1 MKFWSS
7 PPLRTCSSEP
17 AAGRCPASTGYS
29 ISPAR
34 DRNQRTVG
42 SRVAGWRRA
51 VCLVAVGIGTLAGGG
66 ECILDTAVRSA
77 HALGSFLSLP
87 LAGSPQCSRSGT
99 LAAAERRTAWSTS
112 RVAGTPQAPEPYRI
126 EPAFPALAFQKPTSV
141 EELPGGQRMLVTE
154 MSGKVYT
161 FAKDRKVAGAE
172 VVLDLAKRLP
182 ADLAGRNVS
191 LFDAEPHPAFAEN
204 GHVFVCYVHPGNGGH
219 TRVSRFTLDRQAPH
233 QAVADSERV
242 IITWPSGGHN
252 AGCLEFN
259 RDGYLYISTGDGS
272 GPNPPDGL
280 TTGQTVD
287 DLLGAVLRLDV
298 DRGTVEQPYAIP
310 SDNPFVDRPGARP
323 EIWSYGLRNPWKF
336 GVDPQSG
343 DVFVADNGWE
353 SWEMIHK
360 LSRGSN
366 CGWPVMEGRAALR
379 SEVPVGPTPIV
390 PPVKD
395 HPHTEANSVIGG
407 PVYRGAKL
415 PKLNGSF
422 VYGDYITGTIW
433 EIHADQDKSY
443 SYTTL
448 LDTDLRIVGF
458 TQTTAGELFVLDY
471 DFTGQI
477 YELLP
482 QDREDLSAKFP
493 RRLSDTGLFQ
503 SVERLEPAPGVV
515 PYAVK
520 SERWTDGAEAQR
532 WIAIPGSGQVKLAT
546 QVGAASEFPEGTV
559 LVKQLTLPAAAG
571 RPAVR
576 LETQLLHLDHGV
588 WRPYS
593 YLWDESGRDATLV
606 DAAGAS
612 RPLKVEGAA
621 LDRTWHVNAVNEC
634 KLCHNAGPK
643 FVLGF
648 TLAQLDRPIASG
660 AAIAGGTAAVEGRT
674 AAVAGRTAAGT
685 GAGAAA
691 GASSQLDLLAAQGVI
706 AERPVVAANDPSIL
720 VDPHDA
726 SQPLESRARSYLH
739 ANCAMCHH
747 PGGNAI
753 VSFYLRRD
761 LPFAQLNTNKGTGI
775 GTFGMKDAKLIV
787 PGDPYRSVLMYRM
800 SKLGYARM
808 PYIGS
813 RMVDSR
819 GVRLVETWI
828 RSLAP
833 AANAALSAPATPGS
847 PLAKHLESL
856 AAVAATDGS
865 EPVIRD
871 AVQSTEGALALTGL
885 MHAGRLDAGEFA
897 AAVAA
902 GSAAPGD
909 VRGLFE
915 TFVPESQRRATLG
928 PSFDPQTVLAR
939 TGNLDRGKL
948 IFFSDGARCRNC
960 HELDDRAKSLGPTL
974 REIAKKYPDPAEM
987 MRHVAQPS
995 LKIDDAF
1002 AAYTAVTDDG
1012 RVLQGLIAEQSD
1024 REVVLKTLE
1033 RQVIRLPRASI
1044 EELRRGDKSLMPDR
1058 VLSDLTA
1065 QEAADL
1071 LVYIRSLADSSSK

>member
-1 MKFWSS
+1 MV
-7 PPLRTCSSEP
+7 EV
-17 AAGRCPASTGYS
+17 AARRGDALSQDGAAPNPIAQPWLGSWSTGNW
-29 ISPAR
+29 A
-34 DRNQRTVG
+34 TG
-42 SRVAGWRRA
+42 SWSTGSWSAGA
-51 VCLVAVGIGTLAGGG
+51 
-66 ECILDTAVRSA
+66 RSA
-77 HALGSFLSLP
+77 
-87 LAGSPQCSRSGT
+87 
-99 LAAAERRTAWSTS
+99 AAAERRVPWTTS

-126 EPAFPALAFQKPTSV
+126 VPAFPALSFQKPTSV
-141 EELPGGQRMLVTE
+141 EELPGSRRMLVTE
-154 MSGKVYT
+154 MSGKVHT
-161 FAKDRKVAGAE
+161 FANDRKTAGAE
-172 VVLDLAKRLP
+172 LVLDLAQRLP
-182 ADLAGRNVS
+182 AELAGKNVS
-191 LFDAEPHPAFAEN
+191 LFDAEPHPKFADN
-204 GHVFVCYVHPGNGGH
+204 GHLFVCYVHPGNGGH

-233 QAVADSERV
+233 RAVDDSERV
-242 IITWPSGGHN
+242 IIMWPSGGHN

-259 RDGYLYISTGDGS
+259 KDGYLYISTGDGT

-298 DRGTVEQPYAIP
+298 DQGTADRPYAIP

-336 GVDPQSG
+336 GVDPQTN

-379 SEVPVGPTPIV
+379 TEVPVGPTPIV

-458 TQTTAGELFVLDY
+458 TQTSAGELLVLDY

-515 PYAVK
+515 PYSVK
-520 SERWTDGAEAQR
+520 SERWTDGAEARR

-559 LVKQLTLPAAAG
+559 LVKHLSLPATGG
-571 RPAVR
+571 RPAIR

-593 YLWDESGRDATLV
+593 YLWDEAGRDAQLV
-606 DAAGAS
+606 DAVGAS
-612 RPLKVEGAA
+612 RPVKIDGGA

-648 TLAQLDRPIASG
+648 TLAQLDRSAASELS
-660 AAIAGGTAAVEGRT
+660 AA
-674 AAVAGRTAAGT
+674 TAAGST
-685 GAGAAA
+685 AASSTAAGSTAASSTVASSTVASSTAASSTSAGSTAASSTSAGSTVAGAKT
-691 GASSQLDLLAAQGVI
+691 SQLDQLAAIGVI
-706 AERPVVAANDPSIL
+706 AERPVVAASDPSGL
-720 VDPHDA
+720 VDPHDPA
-726 SQPLESRARSYLH
+726 QPLDARARSYLH

-813 RMVDSR
+813 RMVDSH
-819 GVRLVETWI
+819 GVQLVEQWI
-828 RSLAP
+828 RSMAP
-833 AANAALSAPATPGS
+833 AAAAALSAPASAGS
-847 PLAKHLESL
+847 ALAQRLESL
-856 AAVAATDGS
+856 AAPAAGAGS
-865 EPVIRD
+865 EPAIRE

-885 MHAGRLDAGEFA
+885 MHAGKLDAAEFS

-909 VRGLFE
+909 IRGLFE
-915 TFVPESQRRATLG
+915 TFVPEARRRATLG
-928 PSFDPQTVLAR
+928 PTFDPQVVLAR
-939 TGNLDRGKL
+939 SGNLDRGKL

-974 REIAKKYPDPAEM
+974 REIAKKYTNPAEM
-987 MRHVAQPS
+987 LQHIAQPS
-995 LKIDDAF
+995 LKIDETF

-1012 RVLQGLIAEQSD
+1012 RVLQGLIAEQSE

-1033 RQVIRLPRASI
+1033 RQVIRLPRSSV

-1071 LVYIRSLADSSSK
+1071 LVYIRSLGSP

>member
-7 PPLRTCSSEP
+7 KPVRTTAREPRSVRSPAASARGPRPHQAPLRGQRAISSVP
-17 AAGRCPASTGYS
+17 TGTWH
-29 ISPAR
+29 
-34 DRNQRTVG
+34 RT
-42 SRVAGWRRA
+42 A
-51 VCLVAVGIGTLAGGG
+51 CLFLVALAAMIGGG
-66 ECILDTAVRSA
+66 ECVLEWADRVTAGLRPGGATPSRTGWV
-77 HALGSFLSLP
+77 GISLR
-87 LAGSPQCSRSGT
+87 LA
-99 LAAAERRTAWSTS
+99 AAAERRTPWTTS
-112 RVAGTPQAPEPYRI
+112 RIAGTPQSPEPYRI

-141 EELPGGQRMLVTE
+141 EELPGGRRMLVTE

-161 FAKDRKVAGAE
+161 FSKERTATAAD

-191 LFDAEPHPAFAEN
+191 LFDAEPHPGFAEN
-204 GHVFVCYVHPGNGGH
+204 GYLYVCYVHPGDGGH

-233 QAVADSERV
+233 RAVENSEQV
-242 IITWPSGGHN
+242 VITWPSGGHN

-259 RDGYLYISTGDGS
+259 KDGYLYISTGDGS

-298 DRGTVEQPYAIP
+298 NRAIAERPYAIP

-336 GVDPQSG
+336 GVDPKTG

-360 LSRGSN
+360 LGRGSN

-415 PKLNGSF
+415 PKLDGSF

-458 TQTTAGELFVLDY
+458 TQTEAGELFVLDY
-471 DFTGQI
+471 DFTGRI

-503 SVERLEPAPGVV
+503 SVERLEPSSGVI
-515 PYAVK
+515 PYSVK
-520 SERWTDGAEAQR
+520 AERWTDGAEAQR
-532 WIAIPGSGQVKLAT
+532 WIAVPGSGQVKLAT
-546 QVGAASEFPEGTV
+546 QPGAASEFPEGTV
-559 LVKQLTLPAAAG
+559 LVKQLTLPAVAG

-593 YLWDESGRDATLV
+593 YLWDDAGRDATLV
-606 DAAGAS
+606 EAAGTS
-612 RPLKVEGAA
+612 RPIKASGES

-648 TLAQLDRPIASG
+648 TLAQLDRPIAGSNG
-660 AAIAGGTAAVEGRT
+660 LDVAASRA
-674 AAVAGRTAAGT
+674 
-685 GAGAAA
+685 AAA
-691 GASSQLDLLAAQGVI
+691 GVGAGTATTSQIDALAAQGILV
-706 AERPVVAANDPSIL
+706 ERPVVAADDPSRL

-726 SQPLESRARSYLH
+726 AQPLEARARSYLH

-828 RSLAP
+828 RSLAT
-833 AANAALSAPATPGS
+833 AAASPEATAQLSAPATADS
-847 PLAKHLESL
+847 EFSQRLESL
-856 AAVAATDGS
+856 AAAAGGANS
-865 EPVIRD
+865 EPTIRE
-871 AVQSTEGALALTGL
+871 AVRSTEGALALAGL
-885 MHAGRLDAGEFA
+885 MHAGRLDSSEFA
-897 AAVAA
+897 TAVAA
-902 GSAAPGD
+902 GSAAPSD

-928 PSFDPQTVLAR
+928 PTFDPQTVLAR
-939 TGNLDRGKL
+939 TGNLERGKL

-960 HELDDRAKSLGPTL
+960 HELDDRSKSLGPTL

-987 MRHVAQPS
+987 IRHVVQPS

-1002 AAYTAVTDDG
+1002 AAYTAITDDG
-1012 RVLQGLIAEQSD
+1012 RVLQGLIAEQSE

-1033 RQVIRLPRASI
+1033 RQSIRLPRSSI

-1071 LVYIRSLADSSSK
+1071 LVYIRSLAASSGP

>member
-1 MKFWSS
+1 
-7 PPLRTCSSEP
+7 
-17 AAGRCPASTGYS
+17 
-29 ISPAR
+29 
-34 DRNQRTVG
+34 
-42 SRVAGWRRA
+42 
-51 VCLVAVGIGTLAGGG
+51 
-66 ECILDTAVRSA
+66 
-77 HALGSFLSLP
+77 
-87 LAGSPQCSRSGT
+87 
-99 LAAAERRTAWSTS
+99 
-112 RVAGTPQAPEPYRI
+112 VAGTPQAPEPYKI

-141 EELPGGQRMLVTE
+141 EELPGGQRLLVTE

-161 FAKDRKVAGAE
+161 FAKDRKTAAAD

-191 LFDAEPHPAFAEN
+191 LFDAELHPAFADN
-204 GHVFVCYVHPGNGGH
+204 GHLFVCYVHPGNGGH

-233 QAVADSERV
+233 RAVEDSERV

-259 RDGYLYISTGDGS
+259 KDGYLYISTGDGS

-298 DRGTVEQPYAIP
+298 DRGTAERPYEIP

-336 GVDPQSG
+336 GVDPRTG

-360 LSRGSN
+360 LGRGSN

-407 PVYRGAKL
+407 PVYRGDKL
-415 PKLNGSF
+415 PKLDGSF

-458 TQTTAGELFVLDY
+458 TQTAAGELFVLDY

-493 RRLSDTGLFQ
+493 RRLSETGLFQ
-503 SVERLEPAPGVV
+503 SVERLEPAAGVV

-520 SERWTDGAEAQR
+520 AERWTDGAEAQR

-559 LVKQLTLPAAAG
+559 LVKQLTLPAAG
-571 RPAVR
+571 NRPAVR

-593 YLWDESGRDATLV
+593 YLWDDAGRDATLV

-612 RPLKVEGAA
+612 RTLKVDGAA

-648 TLAQLDRPIASG
+648 TLAQLDRPVPSP
-660 AAIAGGTAAVEGRT
+660 
-674 AAVAGRTAAGT
+674 
-685 GAGAAA
+685 
-691 GASSQLDLLAAQGVI
+691 GASASQLELLASQGLI
-706 AERPVVAANDPSIL
+706 AERPVVAADDPSRL
-720 VDPHDA
+720 VDPHDDA
-726 SQPLESRARSYLH
+726 QPLEARARSYLH

-828 RSLAP
+828 RSMGP
-833 AANAALSAPATPGS
+833 AANAALSAPAAAES
-847 PLAKHLESL
+847 AFAKWLESVAG
-856 AAVAATDGS
+856 AAAEVGS
-865 EPVIRD
+865 EPAMRE
-871 AVQSTEGALALTGL
+871 AVQSTEGALALAGL
-885 MHAGRLDAGEFA
+885 MHAGRLDPREFA
-897 AAVAA
+897 VAVAA
-902 GSAAPGD
+902 GTAAPSD

-915 TFVPESQRRATLG
+915 TFVPESRRRATLG
-928 PSFDPQTVLAR
+928 PTFDPQTVLAR
-939 TGNLDRGKL
+939 TGNLERGKL

-987 MRHVAQPS
+987 MRHVTQPS

-1033 RQVIRLPRASI
+1033 RQVIRLPRANL

-1071 LVYIRSLADSSSK
+1071 MVYIRSLAGNSNP